1 MPWPGAGTHWRRR
14 NHRRDAI
21 AEAEPAQA
29 GGGEHQ
35 RVVFSRIELAQARVD
50 VAADRRERGAGEG
63 RRQLRDAPDAAR
75 ADARRAAQGGERRR
89 DVAPRRRRQHEGV
102 AGIFPRQ
109 RGRDRQPVRKHR
121 GHVLG
126 AVHRHVDGVVEQRV
140 FDLLD
145 EQPLGADFRYR
156 RRLQPVAG
164 CLDDDQLDVHAGGFE
179 PRRHRPRLPQRQLAS
194 ARADAKQRVHQ
205 SRRIGDTRAR
215 RGTSA
220 DGSSAPSPNR
230 RFKASA

>member
-1 MPWPGAGTHWRRR
+1 MPWPGAGTHWRGGIIAVMRSPKPSRR
-14 NHRRDAI
+14 RPAAASTSASYSPASSLRRRVSTLPRIGAKAAPAKADDSCAMRLTLLVPML
-21 AEAEPAQA
+21 AGRPREA
-29 GGGEHQ
+29 
-35 RVVFSRIELAQARVD
+35 S
-50 VAADRRERGAGEG
+50 AA
-63 RRQLRDAPDAAR
+63 
-75 ADARRAAQGGERRR
+75 R
-89 DVAPRRRRQHEGV
+89 DVALRRRRQHEGV

-145 EQPLGADFRYR
+145 EQPLGADFRDR

-164 CLDDDQLDVHAGGFE
+164 CLDDDELDVHAGGFE

-194 ARADAKQRVHQ
+194 ARPDAKQRVHQ
-205 SRRIGDTRAR
+205 SRRIGDTRAL

-230 RFKASA
+230 RFKASE